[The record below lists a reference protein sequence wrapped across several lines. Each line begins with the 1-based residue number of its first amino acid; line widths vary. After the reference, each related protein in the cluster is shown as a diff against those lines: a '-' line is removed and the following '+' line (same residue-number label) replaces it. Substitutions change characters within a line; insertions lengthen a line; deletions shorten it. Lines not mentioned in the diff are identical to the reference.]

1 MGYMAHHTIVV
12 CGWQEG
18 AVKAAHAKAVE
29 LCDGVMNRDT
39 GEPGY
44 TLVSPILGPYVNGY
58 TSFFISPDGS
68 KEGWDTSQLGDTARE
83 AFTEWLQEQRK
94 DGKYLDW
101 VEVRFGGDDP
111 HKARIEGH
119 VRRTGDE

>member
-12 CGWQEG
+12 CGWQKD
-18 AVKAAHAKAVE
+18 AVEAAHAKAVE
-29 LCDGVMNRDT
+29 LF
-39 GEPGY
+39 EPVQASDIGGY
-44 TLVSPILGPYVNGY
+44 NKCMVSPLMGPYVNVEY
-58 TSFFISPDGS
+58 SFFVAPDGS
-68 KEGWDTSQLGDTARE
+68 KEGWDTSQRGDDARE

-94 DGKYLDW
+94 TGRYLDW

-111 HKARIEGH
+111 HRAHIEGH